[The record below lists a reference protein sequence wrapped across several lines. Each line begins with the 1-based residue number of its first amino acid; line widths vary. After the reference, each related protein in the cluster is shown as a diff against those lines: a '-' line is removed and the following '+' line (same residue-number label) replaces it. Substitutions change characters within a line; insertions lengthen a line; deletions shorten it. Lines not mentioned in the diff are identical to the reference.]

1 MTKEEAYEVWQSI
14 TSQTMFSALWK
25 KERDAQYF
33 EHWWNERVEKLARD
47 TQTTT
52 TGDGIPYEYISSTS
66 TAPDSFFGRVA
77 SGGGA
82 KDTKS

>member
-1 MTKEEAYEVWQSI
+1 MTKEEAYEVWEAATWLAVKPEPWQKAMS
-14 TSQTMFSALWK
+14 K
-25 KERDAQYF
+25 QYF
-33 EHWWNERVEKLARD
+33 EKWWLSRPANQQED